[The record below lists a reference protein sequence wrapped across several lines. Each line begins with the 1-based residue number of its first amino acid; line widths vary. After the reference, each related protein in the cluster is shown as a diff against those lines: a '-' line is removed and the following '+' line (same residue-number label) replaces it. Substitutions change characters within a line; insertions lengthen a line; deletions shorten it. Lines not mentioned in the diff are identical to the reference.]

1 MAAQGQ
7 PKASAMGTFEEPVQ
21 AELLD
26 ERPGLPARFWVAVLP
41 AGGTPAQT
49 VHQVRSYDPDGRE
62 LCRLDPDTL
71 PPRCTG

>member
-1 MAAQGQ
+1 VRLWIA
-7 PKASAMGTFEEPVQ
+7 F
-21 AELLD
+21 
-26 ERPGLPARFWVAVLP
+26 LP

-71 PPRCTG
+71 TPRCTG